1 MAKHLP
7 NADVLQRKQLLR
19 NMHVCVDDVKKWD
32 EVIKSIDQDMIPI
45 DCVKKV
51 VFKLRGGKQRT
62 INLNKL
68 RKQGLH
74 IEDIEVVVN
83 RNIGEFNKDIVNLSF
98 IIDVWEFFPFLGIS

>member
-1 MAKHLP
+1 MQLCVT
-7 NADVLQRKQLLR
+7 DVE
-19 NMHVCVDDVKKWD
+19 KWD
-32 EVIKSIDQDMIPI
+32 EVIRTVDQDMIPI

-62 INLNKL
+62 INFNKL

-83 RNIGEFNKDIVNLSF
+83 RNIGEFNKDIVNLAF
-98 IIDVWEFFPFLGIS
+98 IIDVPAVAEMIEPLTRKYLTNL

>member
-1 MAKHLP
+1 MDLKITETE
-7 NADVLQRKQLLR
+7 
-19 NMHVCVDDVKKWD
+19 KWN
-32 EVIKSIDQDMIPI
+32 EVINSIDQDMVPI

-62 INLNKL
+62 INFNKL

-83 RNIGEFNKDIVNLSF
+83 RSIGEFNKDIVNLAF
-98 IIDVWEFFPFLGIS
+98 IIDVPAVAQIIEPLTRKYLANL